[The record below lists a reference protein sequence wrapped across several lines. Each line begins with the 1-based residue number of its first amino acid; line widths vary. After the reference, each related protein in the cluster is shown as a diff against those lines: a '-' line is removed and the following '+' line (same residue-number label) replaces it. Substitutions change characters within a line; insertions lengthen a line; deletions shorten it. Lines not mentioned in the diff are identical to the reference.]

1 LTLLKPGTTIVTA
14 TQTGDSD
21 YHAATAVTD
30 TVNYASASLI
40 SQHWSDVIF
49 FDNSSDDYVQWQWY
63 KNGAAVKGDT
73 SQYYSETPSLN
84 GKYYVVAT
92 NREGQQVQSCIL
104 TINAGAPIPG
114 GIKVSP
120 NPVNGGSQ
128 ATITCNYPVSA
139 LQGAVLQVVDL
150 SGRVL
155 QQVTNVQPT
164 MQVTMPS
171 AYGIY
176 IVNLLLTTGQRAS
189 VNVLVLQ

>member
-1 LTLLKPGTTIVTA
+1 
-14 TQTGDSD
+14 
-21 YHAATAVTD
+21 
-30 TVNYASASLI
+30 
-40 SQHWSDVIF
+40 
-49 FDNSSDDYVQWQWY
+49 
-63 KNGAAVKGDT
+63 
-73 SQYYSETPSLN
+73 
-84 GKYYVVAT
+84 
-92 NREGQQVQSCIL
+92 
-104 TINAGAPIPG
+104 
-114 GIKVSP
+114 
-120 NPVNGGSQ
+120 VNGGSQ